1 MSKLLTPEIV
11 QQKARIVDTP
21 EAEAQVQTNVDRN
34 FELPK
39 ALYGATLACYLGFVA
54 ITAMAFGNPALI
66 IPMVIIALIVTAGF
80 VVPGIWTQLKPETKR
95 YAPWALI
102 TSQAKAS

>member
-11 QQKARIVDTP
+11 QQKARIVDAP

-66 IPMVIIALIVTAGF
+66 
-80 VVPGIWTQLKPETKR
+80 
-95 YAPWALI
+95 